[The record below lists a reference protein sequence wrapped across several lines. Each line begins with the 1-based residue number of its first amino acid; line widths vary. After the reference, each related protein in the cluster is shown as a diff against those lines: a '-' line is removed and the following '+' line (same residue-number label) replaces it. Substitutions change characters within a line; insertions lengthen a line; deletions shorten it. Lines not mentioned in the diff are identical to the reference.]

1 MTLLAQIARIS
12 RVQIRIAPLVPRR
25 SLGSVSAIDSS
36 IFRTLFGTEEIR
48 KVFDDEAYINRCID
62 AEAALARAQ
71 SRCNVIPPQIGAMV
85 TQKVHSSQLDFER
98 LRHETEIVGYPIL
111 PLVRQLSTICG
122 EEAGRYVHWG
132 ATTQD
137 IMDLASV
144 LQMKQGL
151 VIVER
156 LLRDIIQ
163 TLREL
168 SAKYRDTPMAGRT
181 HLQHALPVTFGYK
194 CAVWLS
200 GFQRHLERLEQ
211 LKSRTLLVQFGGAA
225 GSLASLGEGDD
236 GLRVRKALAEELDL
250 TDPPITWHVARD
262 GVAEVANF
270 LALMGGSMGKL
281 ALDII
286 VMSSNELGEVSEPF
300 VPHRGASSTM
310 PQKRNPISS
319 EVILAASKVLRSNAG
334 LVLDGMVAD
343 FERASGPWHLEW
355 VAVPESFVIAVGALA
370 QTHFALSGL
379 CVNSKQMLD
388 NLHSTKGLIV
398 AEAVMMGLAP
408 HTGRNKAHDIVYEAC
423 KDSIETNRSL
433 LDCLLEKPEVTSKMT
448 AEQVSRLCDPVN
460 YLGASGL
467 MVDDVLAVD

>member
-1 MTLLAQIARIS
+1 MQ
-12 RVQIRIAPLVPRR
+12 
-25 SLGSVSAIDSS
+25 SS
-36 IFRTLFGTEEIR
+36 
-48 KVFDDEAYINRCID
+48 K
-62 AEAALARAQ
+62 
-71 SRCNVIPPQIGAMV
+71 
-85 TQKVHSSQLDFER
+85 LDFDR

-111 PLVRQLSTICG
+111 PLVRQLSVICG

-144 LQMKQGL
+144 LQMKHGL

-156 LLRDIIQ
+156 LLNDVIR
-163 TLREL
+163 TLRDL
-168 SAKYRDTPMAGRT
+168 SEKHRDTPMAGRT

-211 LKSRTLLVQFGGAA
+211 LKSRTLLVQFGGAV
-225 GSLASLGEGDD
+225 GSLASLGPDD
-236 GLRVRKALAEELDL
+236 TGIRVRKALAVELGL

-262 GVAEVANF
+262 GVAEITNF
-270 LALMGGSMGKL
+270 LALLGGSMGKL

-319 EVILAASKVLRSNAG
+319 EVILAASKILRSNAS
-334 LVLDGMVAD
+334 LVLDSMVAD

-355 VAVPESFVIAVGALA
+355 VAIPESFVIAVGALS

-379 CVNSKQMLD
+379 SVNSKQMLD
-388 NLHSTKGLIV
+388 NLHSTRGLIV
-398 AEAVMMGLAP
+398 AEAVMMGMAP
-408 HTGRNKAHDIVYEAC
+408 HVGRQQAHDIVYEAC
-423 KDSIETNRSL
+423 RESIEKDQTL
-433 LDCLLEKPEVTSKMT
+433 LECLLQKDDVTSKMNR
-448 AEQVSRLCDPVN
+448 EQLSALCDPVN
-460 YLGASGL
+460 YLGASTR

>member
-1 MTLLAQIARIS
+1 MQ
-12 RVQIRIAPLVPRR
+12 
-25 SLGSVSAIDSS
+25 SS
-36 IFRTLFGTEEIR
+36 
-48 KVFDDEAYINRCID
+48 K
-62 AEAALARAQ
+62 
-71 SRCNVIPPQIGAMV
+71 
-85 TQKVHSSQLDFER
+85 LDFDR

-111 PLVRQLSTICG
+111 PLVRQLSAICG

-144 LQMKQGL
+144 LQMKHGL

-156 LLRDIIQ
+156 LLHDVIQ
-163 TLREL
+163 TLRDL
-168 SAKYRDTPMAGRT
+168 SEKHRDTPMAGRT

-211 LKSRTLLVQFGGAA
+211 LKSRTLLVQFGGAV
-225 GSLASLGEGDD
+225 GSLASLGPDD
-236 GLRVRKALAEELDL
+236 TGIRVRKALAIELGL

-262 GVAEVANF
+262 GVAEVTNF
-270 LALMGGSMGKL
+270 LALLGGSMGKL

-300 VPHRGASSTM
+300 IPHRGASSTM

-319 EVILAASKVLRSNAG
+319 EVILAASKILRSNAS
-334 LVLDGMVAD
+334 LVLDSMVAD

-355 VAVPESFVIAVGALA
+355 VAIPESFVIAVGALS

-379 CVNSKQMLD
+379 SVNSKQMLD
-388 NLHSTKGLIV
+388 NLHSTRGLIV
-398 AEAVMMGLAP
+398 AEAVMMGMAP
-408 HTGRNKAHDIVYEAC
+408 HVGRQQAHDIVYEAC
-423 KDSIETNRSL
+423 RESIEKDQTL
-433 LDCLLEKPEVTSKMT
+433 LECLLQKDDVTSKMSR
-448 AEQVSRLCDPVN
+448 EQLSVLCDPVN
-460 YLGASGL
+460 YLGASTR